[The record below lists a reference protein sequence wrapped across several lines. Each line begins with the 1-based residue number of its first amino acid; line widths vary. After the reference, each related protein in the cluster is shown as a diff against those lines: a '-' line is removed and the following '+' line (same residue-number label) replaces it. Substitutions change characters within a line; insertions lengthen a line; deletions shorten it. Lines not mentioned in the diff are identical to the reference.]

1 MLSTSI
7 IHFLY
12 IVYEDHKGKQGTSF
26 SRCKKKKKLVKSRLF
41 IKEMYISTQL

>member
-7 IHFLY
+7 IHFLC

-26 SRCKKKKKLVKSRLF
+26 SRCKKKKLVKNRLF